1 MGTAEAPLWTDTGDG
16 ERHIVSKCGLYCD
29 TCPAFQNGL
38 CNGCPRLGPDECVVR
53 DCAHRKE
60 IETCLDCELDSCY
73 HFEAYA
79 ARRQLMRQRTRAYL
93 AKEKTLGKQAAGAGG
108 CGGCAAGGCASGG
121 CGSGGCG
128 SGGCGGCSLVAAAGD
143 NRAGGCSAL
152 KILEALERAAG

>member
-1 MGTAEAPLWTDTGDG
+1 METAEAPLWTDAGDG
-16 ERHIVSKCGLYCD
+16 GERIVSKCGFYCD

-38 CNGCPRLGPDECVVR
+38 CAGCPRLGPDECVVR

-93 AKEKTLGKQAAGAGG
+93 AKEKAAGRSAAGG
-108 CGGCAAGGCASGG
+108 CGGCASGG
-121 CGSGGCG
+121 CGAGGCG
-128 SGGCGGCSLVAAAGD
+128 AGGCGGCGLAAAAGG
-143 NRAGGCSAL
+143 NGAGGCSAL